1 MADIFVSYAAEDR
14 DRIRPLV
21 ERLER
26 EGWSVWW
33 DRALTAG
40 RRFDEK
46 IEQELN
52 AARCVLVAWSNH
64 SISSRWCRTEAN
76 EGLERNVLVPL
87 CIDDVRPPLAF
98 RSSHTPSLT
107 GWPEQEGELAV
118 VLSGVR
124 DCLGVAAPSRG
135 ERDPETK
142 SIAVLPFTNLSSD
155 PDQSFLADG
164 IAEQII
170 SLLSKH
176 PRLRVV
182 SRSSSFWFKGRD
194 ADIPTVVSKLR
205 VTHVLEG
212 SVMRAGPKLRITA
225 QLIDGPS
232 DDHLWAG
239 TYDRELDDV
248 FAIQDDIAASVAAQ
262 LKVTL
267 QQASAKR
274 PKNTDAHL
282 LVLQARHLLSE
293 GESDNLSRVESILD
307 KALRLDPDYV
317 PALNELARSH
327 FQKRQSGL
335 EAMEASAQQSRELFR
350 RALTIDPENA
360 IATLGLAYSA
370 LEIDG
375 DLATALHLVRR
386 AIELDS
392 TELRVL
398 HPSAPFMLYAGRIDD
413 AIAIGEHVV
422 RRDPL
427 SIIPINNLGQAYLH
441 AGRFDDAEAQYE
453 SALVLLPGNYA
464 LGGLCKLELLR
475 GNAQRARAF
484 AEQIRNPMLRAPFL
498 AASLFDSG
506 RLREAEETLAELRS
520 RWPKVPIAAF
530 FLADVYACRGDSDNA
545 FAWLARAVERRQ
557 EVSMW
562 LYDVLTDPIWEPHHA
577 DPRWHAFLEKTGQL
591 PEQLATSYFELR
603 LPE

>member
-1 MADIFVSYAAEDR
+1 MADIFVSYASEDR

-40 RRFDEK
+40 RHFDEK
-46 IEQELN
+46 IEQELS

-107 GWPEQEGELAV
+107 GWPEQDGELDV

-124 DCLGVAAPSRG
+124 DCLGMAVPSRVEG
-135 ERDPETK
+135 DTK

-170 SLLSKH
+170 NLLSKH
-176 PRLRVV
+176 PHLRVV

-212 SVMRAGPKLRITA
+212 SVMKAGPKLRVTA

-232 DDHLWAG
+232 DGHLWSG

-248 FAIQDDIAASVAAQ
+248 FAIQDDIAANVSEQ

-267 QQASAKR
+267 RRASAQR
-274 PKNTDAHL
+274 PENTDAYL

-293 GESDNLSRVESILD
+293 GEPDNLPRVESILD
-307 KALRLDPDYV
+307 KALRVDPDYI
-317 PALNELARSH
+317 PALNELARLH
-327 FQKRQSGL
+327 YQKRQWGL
-335 EAMEASAQQSRELFR
+335 EAMEASVQRSRELFLR
-350 RALTIDPENA
+350 VLSIDPENA
-360 IATLGLAYSA
+360 IATLGLAYLT

-386 AIELDS
+386 AIEID
-392 TELRVL
+392 TTDLRVL
-398 HPSAPFMLYAGRIDD
+398 HPSVPFMWAAGRIGD
-413 AIAIGEHVV
+413 AIALGEHVV

-453 SALVLLPGNYA
+453 SALALHPGSYDSLA
-464 LGGLCKLELLR
+464 GLCKLELLR
-475 GNAQRARAF
+475 GNAERARAF
-484 AEQIRNPMLRAPFL
+484 ADQIRGRTLRMPWV

-506 RLREAEETLAELRS
+506 RLPEAEQTLAELRS
-520 RWPKVPIAAF
+520 RWPKLPAAA
-530 FLADVYACRGDSDNA
+530 LLVAGVYA
-545 FAWLARAVERRQ
+545 W
-557 EVSMW
+557 
-562 LYDVLTDPIWEPHHA
+562 
-577 DPRWHAFLEKTGQL
+577 
-591 PEQLATSYFELR
+591 
-603 LPE
+603 